1 MKNPVVSVVV
11 PTFNSGKTL
20 ETCLRSIQN
29 QRYKDT
35 ELIIVDAFSK
45 DNTRQ
50 VAGKF
55 MDSILL
61 LAAERSPAR
70 NLGARQARGRYVFF
84 IDSDMELTPNV
95 IEECV
100 ALSVFRSADAVI
112 VPEES
117 VGQSYVAKCKR
128 LEKAMRMGEAY
139 GEAARFFKKRAFEF
153 VGGYNEN
160 LVIGEDFE
168 LTQRLRE
175 VGFTIGR
182 CSSTI
187 RHHEGHVSVR
197 KLAAKLYY
205 YGKTL
210 PNYVSNEPSLAL
222 KTSSPIRFA
231 RNMRLLRREPA
242 YFVGLCLLK
251 LIEYGAYLAGAFSYV
266 LSKKP

>member
-1 MKNPVVSVVV
+1 MKNPLVSVIV
-11 PTFNSGKTL
+11 PTFNSGETL
-20 ETCLRSIQN
+20 ETCFRSIQK
-29 QRYKDT
+29 QSYKNT
-35 ELIIVDAFSK
+35 ELIVVDAFSS
-45 DNTRQ
+45 DNTKQIAERFDAK
-50 VAGKF
+50 VF
-55 MDSILL
+55 F

-70 NLGARQARGRYVFF
+70 NLGSKQARGRYVCF
-84 IDSDMELTPNV
+84 IDSDMELTTNV
-95 IEECV
+95 IEQCV
-100 ALSVFRSADAVI
+100 ALSVFRNADAVI

-128 LEKAMRMGEAY
+128 LEKAMRMREAY
-139 GEAARFFKKRAFEF
+139 GEAPRFFNKGVFEL

-168 LTQRLRE
+168 LTQHLRE

-197 KLAAKLYY
+197 KIVAKLYY

-210 PNYVSNEPSLAL
+210 PNYVRNEPSLAL

-242 YFVGLCLLK
+242 YFAGLCLLK
-251 LIEYGAYLAGAFSYV
+251 LVEYGAYLAGAFSYV
-266 LSKKP
+266 LSK